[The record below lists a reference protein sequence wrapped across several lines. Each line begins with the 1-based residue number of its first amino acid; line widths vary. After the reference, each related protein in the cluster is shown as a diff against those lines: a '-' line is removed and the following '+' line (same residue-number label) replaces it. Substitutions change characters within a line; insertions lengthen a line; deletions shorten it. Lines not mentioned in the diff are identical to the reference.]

1 MHFLNNSVAGT
12 GTKFGL
18 ISCIYF
24 IYEKSLM
31 ILIQNLLYIFIG
43 LDITVIGIINNFA
56 SLFIYLKIFFLIDII
71 LQIKNIILKIIFIIY
86 IIGNLFINK
95 IKKWRKV

>member
-1 MHFLNNSVAGT
+1 MYLHNYVIKYTLFYYLGSCSAS
-12 GTKFGL
+12 F
-18 ISCIYF
+18 ISF
-24 IYEKSLM
+24 N
-31 ILIQNLLYIFIG
+31 NLLYIFIG

-86 IIGNLFINK
+86 IIGNLFIN
-95 IKKWRKV
+95 